1 MEENNVVNTEN
12 EEVLE
17 TQTIEE
23 PVVEEVETTES
34 TTTETPSDETPIE
47 KVEGEEITEGEEGG
61 SKMDTGAVEA
71 LGTMMG
77 GLAETYNAQQ
87 KTQENLSKTL
97 ETQKEI
103 FEAFDNNINILSES
117 IQNIDKTVT
126 ELQASLT
133 ATKMYTQLLSKAILV
148 SDIVMI
154 VAIILLAIF
163 K

>member
-1 MEENNVVNTEN
+1 MEENKVVNTEN

-17 TQTIEE
+17 TQTTEE
-23 PVVEEVETTES
+23 SVVEEVEATTES
-34 TTTETPSDETPIE
+34 TTDAPSDETPIE
-47 KVEGEEITEGEEGG
+47 KVEGEEVKEGEEG
-61 SKMDTGAVEA
+61 STTNPGAVEA
-71 LGTMMG
+71 LGAMMG

-103 FEAFDNNINILSES
+103 FEAFDKNIDILSTS
-117 IQNIDKTVT
+117 IQNMDKTIT

-148 SDIVMI
+148 SDIIMI